1 MEQWC
6 EIRQRVLRDG
16 ESIRQIQR
24 ETGLH
29 FDTIKKIL
37 AHPTPPA
44 FRTPVR
50 VKPKLGPYLERIAAI
65 LDSDRELPRKQRHTA
80 KRIFERLRDEGYSG
94 GYTQVKEAVR
104 ELKRSGGE
112 VFVPLVQEPGEAQV
126 GFGYALVKL
135 AGSLSKVAF
144 FALEL
149 PYSDAMFIAA
159 YPRECTETFQDGH
172 VRAFG
177 FLQGVPRRIGYDN
190 ARTSVAQ
197 ITGARRRKLT
207 TGFLQL
213 QSHYLFDEC
222 FCRVGRP
229 NEKGVVEGIVEN
241 QGNILLMGNPGTGKT
256 HLATALGQ
264 AACRQGKRVRFF
276 SLTALVTQLLES
288 REDRQLE
295 RFLKRLEKQH
305 LLILDEFGYVP
316 FSKAGAELLFEVVSR
331 AYERTSLILTTNLP
345 FEHWTE
351 VLGNERL
358 TGALLDQIT
367 HRVHIIEANGESYR
381 LRDAKKRARNQRRKQ
396 P

>member
-229 NEKGVVEGIVEN
+229 NEKGVVEGIVKYARLNYFVPVPQFDSFEELN
-241 QGNILLMGNPGTGKT
+241 A
-256 HLATALGQ
+256 HLEQRCREDLG
-264 AACRQGKRVRFF
+264 RRVRGQKAIKRTMESFTR
-276 SLTALVTQLLES
+276 SWQCATPSSTNHWPANDCSKKLEEITVS
-288 REDRQLE
+288 VRKLSSVGPLGEQPRVGGSCL
-295 RFLKRLEKQH
+295 RRKFLPHKS
-305 LLILDEFGYVP
+305 G
-316 FSKAGAELLFEVVSR
+316 KAGAPDHVPGLS
-331 AYERTSLILTTNLP
+331 A
-345 FEHWTE
+345 
-351 VLGNERL
+351 
-358 TGALLDQIT
+358 
-367 HRVHIIEANGESYR
+367 
-381 LRDAKKRARNQRRKQ
+381 
-396 P
+396 